1 MRVLV
6 ASTLAA
12 LMAAAALVAAPATS
26 EPTTKTELIDES
38 GQSVAKIVLR
48 HDFNSLWLID
58 NKNLLWR
65 DNSRTYFL
73 VTLKEACTPLDIRGR
88 SLTFRPEGQWQ
99 LIDTRQYEIRPL
111 AGEDCAVARI
121 EKMNDAR
128 GDEVR
133 ATTRWRIW

>member
-12 LMAAAALVAAPATS
+12 FAVAAAFLAAPS
-26 EPTTKTELIDES
+26 SGEPTTKTELVDES
-38 GQSVAKIVLR
+38 GQSVAKIVLQ
-48 HDFNSLWLID
+48 HDFNSLWLVD
-58 NKNLLWR
+58 NRNLLWR
-65 DNSRTYFL
+65 DNSRAYYL

-99 LIDTRQYEIRPL
+99 LLATRSYEIRPL

-121 EKMNDAR
+121 EKMSDAR
-128 GDEVR
+128 GEAQR
-133 ATTRWRIW
+133 ASVQWRIW